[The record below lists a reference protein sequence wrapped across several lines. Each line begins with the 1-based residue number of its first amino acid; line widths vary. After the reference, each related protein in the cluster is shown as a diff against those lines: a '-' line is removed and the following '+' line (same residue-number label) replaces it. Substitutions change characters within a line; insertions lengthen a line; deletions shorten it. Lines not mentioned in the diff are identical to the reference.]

1 MPKPLFKVGAV
12 LLLVIITGATTSF
25 VLGAD
30 EKSPLRITG
39 TYSDMRYVPDAGDV
53 IGTEI
58 KIVFTGKGFQ
68 GALQIAEGSPGTL
81 MLVEVEQKG
90 NSISF
95 SIPEDSPY
103 AGAFHGSIS
112 GSVLRGDFQFKTG
125 GSQAVV
131 LRKGKSYWD

>member
-1 MPKPLFKVGAV
+1 MPKPLYKVGAV
-12 LLLVIITGATTSF
+12 LLLVTVTGGITNF
-25 VLGAD
+25 VLEAD
-30 EKSPLRITG
+30 EKSQPRITG
-39 TYSDMRYVPDAGDV
+39 TYSAMRYVPDAGDV

-68 GALQIAEGSPGTL
+68 GALQIAEGSPGAL

-103 AGAFHGSIS
+103 AGTFHGSIS
-112 GSVLRGDFQFKTG
+112 GGVLRGDFQFKTG